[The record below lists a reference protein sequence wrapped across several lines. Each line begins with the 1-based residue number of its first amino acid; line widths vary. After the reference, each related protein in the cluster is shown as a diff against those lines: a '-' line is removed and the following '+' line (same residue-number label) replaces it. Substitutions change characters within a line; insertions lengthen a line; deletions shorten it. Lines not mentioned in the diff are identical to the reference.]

1 MKNISITHKLLLGNL
16 AILVIVLINAAA
28 SVSALHDARGLMR
41 TLIDDSQPLVS
52 KLNEFN
58 THLGKSSTALST
70 FLFTRA
76 DQQRIDYQNSIY
88 WTGESL
94 LELKEM
100 PVVAQDSALADRVA
114 AIDASFA
121 RFTSFEDELFNTTNW
136 EHGSVAHRI
145 VNSDLLPVMQQLQ
158 EQVDGLVFDLN
169 QRVETDSALLVED
182 AEASML
188 INATLAL
195 AAIVLFAL
203 IVFAIHRSVTRPLR
217 RTVAALEDV
226 AAGDG
231 DLSRRLEVDS
241 GDEIGQLADAFN
253 RFSGKLA
260 ALVDEVAGCAAQ
272 LSAAAY
278 QMDRVAAGT
287 NDDIQNQYAQIDE
300 VVASID
306 HMSAKVRDV
315 VDSTVE
321 ARGLAEET
329 SRTAEAGRQVVDQS
343 QASNSRLFDDVGNAA
358 GVIEELVASVE
369 SISGMVD
376 VIRGIAEQTNLL
388 ALNAAIEAA
397 RAGEQGRGFAVVA
410 DEVRTLAS
418 RTQVST
424 GEIQAMIEKLQADS
438 TNAVEAMVSGREQA
452 QQSLDHATEAGDSLA
467 KINTTVQSMLER
479 NRQIAAATEAQGV
492 TADQV
497 NGNMAAIRDLS
508 RQTSDSAGL
517 IASTS
522 RHVSQLSSQLQ
533 ELLGHFERRASEA
546 DAAKPDADAVESD
559 ADAVG
564 PDADAEESPEPDS

>member
-1 MKNISITHKLLLGNL
+1 MKNISITHKLWLGNL
-16 AILVIVLINAAA
+16 AILVIVLVNAAA
-28 SVSALHDARGLMR
+28 SVSALRDARGLMR
-41 TLIDDSQPLVS
+41 TLIDDSQPLVL

-58 THLGKSSTALST
+58 TYLGKSSTALAT

-100 PVVAQDSALADRVA
+100 PVVASDADLRA
-114 AIDASFA
+114 RIDAIDASFS

-145 VNSDLLPVMQQLQ
+145 VNSDLLPTMQQLQ
-158 EQVDGLVFDLN
+158 EQVDNLVFELN
-169 QRVETDSALLVED
+169 ERVETESALLVED

-188 INATLAL
+188 INASLAL
-195 AAIVLFAL
+195 AAILLFGL
-203 IVFAIHRSVTRPLR
+203 IAFAIHRGVTRPLR
-217 RTVAALEDV
+217 RTVDALQDV

-231 DLSRRLEVDS
+231 DLSRRLEIGS
-241 GDEIGQLADAFN
+241 GDEIGQLAEAFN
-253 RFSGKLA
+253 QFSGKVG

-287 NDDIQNQYAQIDE
+287 NDDIQNQYAQIDA
-300 VVASID
+300 VVASIES
-306 HMSAKVRDV
+306 MSAKVRDV

-321 ARGLAEET
+321 ARNLAEET
-329 SRTAEAGRQVVDQS
+329 SRTAETGRQVVDQS

-358 GVIEELVASVE
+358 GVIEELVDTVE

-418 RTQVST
+418 RTQDST
-424 GEIQAMIEKLQADS
+424 GEIQAMIEKLQTDS
-438 TNAVEAMVSGREQA
+438 KRAVEVMFSGREQA
-452 QQSLDHATEAGDSLA
+452 QQSLERATEAGDSLA
-467 KINTTVQSMLER
+467 RINATVQGMLDR
-479 NRQIAAATEAQGV
+479 NRQIATATEAQGE
-492 TADQV
+492 TADRV
-497 NGNMAAIRDLS
+497 NDNMAAIRDLS
-508 RQTSDSAGL
+508 QQTSDSASL

-522 RHVSQLSSQLQ
+522 RHVSDLSGQLQ
-533 ELLGHFERRASEA
+533 ELLNHFTTRARAPAE
-546 DAAKPDADAVESD
+546 VESD
-559 ADAVG
+559 A
-564 PDADAEESPEPDS
+564 ADPALPGDDS

>member
-1 MKNISITHKLLLGNL
+1 MKNISITHKLWLGNL
-16 AILVIVLINAAA
+16 AILLIVLVNAAA
-28 SVSALHDARGLMR
+28 SVSALHEARGLMR

-58 THLGKSSTALST
+58 THLGKSSTALAT

-94 LELKEM
+94 LELREM
-100 PVVAQDSALADRVA
+100 PVVTRDAALADRIA

-121 RFTSFEDELFNTTNW
+121 RFTSFEDELFNTTTW
-136 EHGSVAHRI
+136 EHGSVAHQI

-158 EQVDGLVFDLN
+158 EQVDDLIFERN
-169 QRVETDSALLVED
+169 ERVETDSAALVED
-182 AEASML
+182 AEASIL

-195 AAIVLFAL
+195 AAMLLFAA
-203 IVFAIHRSVTRPLR
+203 IVIAIHRSVTRPLR
-217 RTVAALEDV
+217 QTVAALQDV

-231 DLSRRLEVDS
+231 DLSRRLEVGS
-241 GDEIGQLADAFN
+241 GDEIGQLAEAFN
-253 RFSGKLA
+253 RFSGKVGG
-260 ALVDEVAGCAAQ
+260 LVDRVAGCAAQ

-287 NDDIQNQYAQIDE
+287 NDDIRNQYAQIDE

-306 HMSAKVRDV
+306 TMSAKVRDV
-315 VDSTVE
+315 VDSTLQ
-321 ARGLAEET
+321 ARNLAEET
-329 SRTAEAGRQVVDQS
+329 SQTAEAGKQVVDQS
-343 QASNSRLFDDVGNAA
+343 RASTRRLFDDVGNAA
-358 GVIEELVASVE
+358 GVIEALVATVE

-418 RTQVST
+418 RTQDST

-438 TNAVEAMVSGREQA
+438 KNAVEAMVSGREQA
-452 QQSLDHATEAGDSLA
+452 QQSLEHANQAGDSLLR
-467 KINTTVQSMLER
+467 INATVQGMLDM
-479 NRQIAAATEAQGV
+479 NRQIAAATETQGE
-492 TADQV
+492 TADLV
-497 NGNMAAIRDLS
+497 NGNMTAIRDLS
-508 RQTSDSAGL
+508 RQTSDSADL

-522 RHVSQLSSQLQ
+522 RHVSELSSQLQ
-533 ELLGHFERRASEA
+533 TLLSQFERHPGEPAEA
-546 DAAKPDADAVESD
+546 EAATA
-559 ADAVG
+559 
-564 PDADAEESPEPDS
+564 AERDS